1 MFLRLSSLSLKWE
14 YHLTLCNSFREAQ
27 DKKNVNGPFKTC
39 LLQKCAPT
47 LGILMLCPLG
57 HHCSCP
63 VVSLHW
69 LSVLLQSIFP
79 EVLHKP
85 SDGFPLSDC
94 HLSPFP
100 PSTWLRVVWPLP
112 PLKGHL
118 SVHPTLLR
126 HALAQLA
133 SSPFHLKAFSH
144 QDLRTAGSFPS
155 LWSHLKSHLL
165 RRALPDL
172 LIKVVVAACLSGSRE
187 LIVKFSRILQAVY
200 QV

>member
-79 EVLHKP
+79 EVLHKTLRWLP
-85 SDGFPLSDC
+85 IVRLSLKSLSTIYMAPRGLASASPQGPLVRTPHPPASC
-94 HLSPFP
+94 SSPTGLLSLSPEGLFT
-100 PSTWLRVVWPLP
+100 SGSSHSWLLPFSVVSSQ
-112 PLKGHL
+112 K
-118 SVHPTLLR
+118 S
-126 HALAQLA
+126 LAQ
-133 SSPFHLKAFSH
+133 K
-144 QDLRTAGSFPS
+144 GPS
-155 LWSHLKSHLL
+155 
-165 RRALPDL
+165 
-172 LIKVVVAACLSGSRE
+172 
-187 LIVKFSRILQAVY
+187 
-200 QV
+200 